1 VWVDERPAHF
11 RRTCGGR
18 LSGARCRSDLAVH
31 DASVLNP
38 LFGAAPLEVTAMA
51 AAQAAWNNSAA
62 ADSVLSVLRYPDGST
77 GTDRLAFADHSFAI
91 AAPCSYHEILGDQ
104 GAIIIR
110 DAMNQDTAGAVELHT
125 ADAPVDVSYV
135 AGSPMVPAFQA
146 NDITPRALFDTD
158 QERFQFW
165 RTTTWTYSPPTSTA
179 PTRVTALGVSQALW
193 NPVGTRDSVM
203 TIIEYPA
210 RD

>member
-1 VWVDERPAHF
+1 
-11 RRTCGGR
+11 
-18 LSGARCRSDLAVH
+18 VH

-51 AAQAAWNNSAA
+51 TVQVAWNNSAA
-62 ADSVLSVLRYPDGST
+62 ADSVMSVLRYPDGSN
-77 GTDRLAFADHSFAI
+77 GTDRLAFADDSFKI
-91 AAPCSYHEILGDQ
+91 AACSYHEILGDQ

-125 ADAPVDVSYV
+125 AD
-135 AGSPMVPAFQA
+135 GT
-146 NDITPRALFDTD
+146 TPSRRQLRRRDPHGPGFPGQRH

-193 NPVGTRDSVM
+193 NQAGTRDSVM